1 MLPAIQQVSNTLIS
15 LGEEKYAELSGEE
28 QKELDFFI
36 WVGCSCHKNLN
47 SVSGGNAG
55 MMSWWDENYVIGPIS
70 LANNN
75 HYVTYCETAAMFMQ
89 HCGKFLQF
97 LEFVRGSKENL
108 YRTLQDPPTLTE
120 LAVLALYAKTTSHP
134 YMCLIHGHDI
144 NMLDLGPLHT
154 KVE

>member
-1 MLPAIQQVSNTLIS
+1 MS
-15 LGEEKYAELSGEE
+15 
-28 QKELDFFI
+28 D
-36 WVGCSCHKNLN
+36 
-47 SVSGGNAG
+47 GNAG

-75 HYVTYCETAAMFMQ
+75 HYGTYCEAAAMFMQ
-89 HCGKFLQF
+89 HCAKFLQF

-154 KVE
+154 KVEWDMERTIENHLINLGPHTTFVTEESSGNILV